1 MQKRIVS
8 QTPIHTRSQSAESW
22 LDLEEITTI
31 EVTSEEPNFPIE
43 SALGTGNGPGWR
55 ALEKGEQQIRILFD
69 RPTSLKRIRLRF
81 VEQEVA
87 RTQEF
92 TIRWSSAEGG
102 PQKEVVRQQWNFSPS
117 GSTSEVE
124 EYQVSLDGVSVLEL
138 AIKPDLGRETAP
150 ATLAELR
157 IA

>member
-1 MQKRIVS
+1 MRKRIVS

-43 SALGTGNGPGWR
+43 SALGTGKGPGWR

-81 VEQEVA
+81 VEPEVA

-92 TIRWSSAEGG
+92 TIRWSSPEGG

>member
-1 MQKRIVS
+1 MRKRIVS

-43 SALGTGNGPGWR
+43 SALHTGNGPGWR

-81 VEQEVA
+81 VEPEVA

-92 TIRWSSAEGG
+92 TIRWSISRKATSVPARWGRRRSETSS
-102 PQKEVVRQQWNFSPS
+102 PVVAS
-117 GSTSEVE
+117 ST
-124 EYQVSLDGVSVLEL
+124 
-138 AIKPDLGRETAP
+138 
-150 ATLAELR
+150 
-157 IA
+157 